1 MPHNCGN
8 FRMIGISGDQ
18 NKIAGSGVF
27 FHDPVDLRHK
37 GTGGIYNGKAC
48 IFQVFLDLAS
58 HAVRPDDDCPRFQ
71 PMQIFILRND
81 AAGEGITSR
90 ELVEEARRVAHNYA
104 SSGTSR
110 FSSRWR
116 TLNPIVYTLIGAGT
130 IGLAWLIAALA

>member
-1 MPHNCGN
+1 MRKIFKKPLLVGIDFPPLRENGN
-8 FRMIGISGDQ
+8 RSTEEDSTHGKRHSRRVVVVD
-18 NKIAGSGVF
+18 APEHRF
-27 FHDPVDLRHK
+27 FEQ
-37 GTGGIYNGKAC
+37 A
-48 IFQVFLDLAS
+48 
-58 HAVRPDDDCPRFQ
+58 
-71 PMQIFILRND
+71 IFIVRND

-110 FSSRWR
+110 FSNRWR